1 MRLEFFCKLRELKY
15 VGMFS
20 SQSER
25 DFREFAVSRLD
36 RLCCF
41 DSIAQA
47 QKLVDQF
54 LYGKGFM

>member
-1 MRLEFFCKLRELKY
+1 MLECFPLK
-15 VGMFS
+15 VKGTS
-20 SQSER
+20 R
-25 DFREFAVSRLD
+25 GFAVSRLD

-54 LYGKGFM
+54 LYGKGFME